1 MTNDADL
8 KFIKSGIKMGA
19 PLFLSYFPIAIAF
32 GILSKSTGLDFFQ
45 TLGFSVI
52 VFAGASQFMAVSMI
66 AAGSMGLEI
75 VVATLF
81 LNFRHFLMSSLISQ
95 RLKFKNHI
103 LKPFVG
109 FFITDETFSVAS
121 FTQGLLTEKY
131 MLAME
136 ITAYLGWVTG
146 TATGFA
152 LGNILPVMLQKS
164 MAIGLYA
171 LFISL
176 LIPEIKKTNK
186 AFVLAASSGLINT
199 LLVNVFRLQQGWS
212 IVASIV
218 LISSFGV
225 LIYEKEERFYE

>member
-1 MTNDADL
+1 
-8 KFIKSGIKMGA
+8 
-19 PLFLSYFPIAIAF
+19 
-32 GILSKSTGLDFFQ
+32 
-45 TLGFSVI
+45 
-52 VFAGASQFMAVSMI
+52 MAVSMI

-81 LNFRHFLMSSLISQ
+81 LNFRHFLMSSSISQ
-95 RLKFKNHI
+95 RLKFKNPI
-103 LKPFVG
+103 LKPFIG
-109 FFITDETFSVAS
+109 FFVTDETFSVAS
-121 FTQGLLTEKY
+121 FTQGPLTEKY

-136 ITAYLGWVTG
+136 VTAYLGWVTG

-152 LGNILPVMLQKS
+152 LGSILPVLLQKS

-186 AFVLAASSGLINT
+186 AFILAGSSGLLNA
-199 LLVNVFRLQQGWS
+199 LLVNVFEIQQGWS
-212 IVASIV
+212 IVVSII